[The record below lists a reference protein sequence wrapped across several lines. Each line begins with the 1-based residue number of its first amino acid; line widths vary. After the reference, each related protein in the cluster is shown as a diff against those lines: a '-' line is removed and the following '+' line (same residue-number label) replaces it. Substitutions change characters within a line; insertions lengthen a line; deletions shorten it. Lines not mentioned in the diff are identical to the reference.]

1 MGLFG
6 NISIIRLIINSYQI
20 PENMREYINF
30 SSKTREIWKSCKN
43 EIEKILKEN
52 VEENGE
58 VRIDLADFWGEEN
71 SYIRMADSYD
81 DCFEYITSIGC
92 KAEGDNVNITLYFN
106 EDEDYYQRS
115 SFDLGLEDCD
125 DTEALIR
132 VYDVVHDYF
141 EVGDDSDE

>member
-1 MGLFG
+1 
-6 NISIIRLIINSYQI
+6 
-20 PENMREYINF
+20 MREYINF
-30 SSKTREIWKSCKN
+30 SSKMLEIWKSCKN
-43 EIEKILKEN
+43 EIEEIFKEN
-52 VEENGE
+52 VKENSE
-58 VRIDLADFWGEEN
+58 LRIDLTNFASEYYG
-71 SYIRMADSYD
+71 IRMADPYD
-81 DCFEYITSIGC
+81 NCFEYITSIGC
-92 KAEGDNVNITLYFN
+92 KVEGDNVNITLYFN